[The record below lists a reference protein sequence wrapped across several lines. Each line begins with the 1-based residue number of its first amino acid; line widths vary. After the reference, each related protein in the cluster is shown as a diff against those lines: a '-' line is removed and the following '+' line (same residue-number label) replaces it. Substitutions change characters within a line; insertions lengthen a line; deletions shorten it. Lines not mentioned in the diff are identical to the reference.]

1 MMLPFPIKDLF
12 LFLTGCV
19 GGSAHTSVGA
29 QGVQERVLVPLDL
42 ELQVVVTHPTW
53 ALGTKLKSSGG
64 AAVFLMAEP
73 SFQSP
78 RTLIYIKWCELSC
91 RVRILPYALN
101 YLCITYHS

>member
-1 MMLPFPIKDLF
+1 MILPFPIKDLF

-78 RTLIYIKWCELSC
+78 ED
-91 RVRILPYALN
+91 A
-101 YLCITYHS
+101 YLYKMV